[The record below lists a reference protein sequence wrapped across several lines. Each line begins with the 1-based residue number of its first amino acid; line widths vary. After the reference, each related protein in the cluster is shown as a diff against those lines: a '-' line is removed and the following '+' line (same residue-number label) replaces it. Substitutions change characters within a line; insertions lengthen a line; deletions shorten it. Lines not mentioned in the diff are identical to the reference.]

1 MRYFQLFLQ
10 SQRRELREA
19 GQGGAQPNISQG
31 ILKDWI
37 LLLPPI
43 AEQYRI
49 VAEVDRRFSVLDQV
63 QATVTAS
70 LARCGKLRQAI
81 LKRAFGG

>member
-1 MRYFQLFLQ
+1 
-10 SQRRELREA
+10 
-19 GQGGAQPNISQG
+19 
-31 ILKDWI
+31 
-37 LLLPPI
+37 
-43 AEQYRI
+43 

-63 QATVTAS
+63 ESTVTAS